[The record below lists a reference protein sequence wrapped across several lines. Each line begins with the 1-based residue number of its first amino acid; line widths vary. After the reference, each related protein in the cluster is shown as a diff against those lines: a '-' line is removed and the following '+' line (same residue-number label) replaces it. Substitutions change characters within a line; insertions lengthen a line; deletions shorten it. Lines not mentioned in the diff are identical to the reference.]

1 MFARQSAAAYA
12 RVGIETNIASA
23 NPHQLVLMLFDG
35 ALLAVNTAAAA
46 IEDQDTAGKIRQVT
60 KAIEIISMGLKA
72 SLDQNAGGELA
83 ERLGALYD
91 YMCLRLTLANAQNNA
106 APLAEVSGLLR
117 DLRDAWA
124 QISDTGSNEANLQ
137 EA

>member
-1 MFARQSAAAYA
+1 MFARPSAAAYA

-35 ALLAVNTAAAA
+35 ALLAVNTGAAAMA
-46 IEDQDTAGKIRQVT
+46 EKDSALKIRQIT
-60 KAIEIISMGLKA
+60 KAIEIISLGLKA
-72 SLDQNAGGELA
+72 SLDPNAGGELA
-83 ERLGALYD
+83 ERLAALYD
-91 YMCLRLTLANAQNNA
+91 YMCVRLTLANAQNNP
-106 APLAEVSGLLR
+106 APLSEVSGLLR

-124 QISDTGSNEANLQ
+124 QIADAKPETTLQ

>member
-23 NPHQLVLMLFDG
+23 NPHQLILMLFDG
-35 ALLAVNTAAAA
+35 ALLAVNSAASA
-46 IEDQDTAGKIRQVT
+46 IDAKDTPTKIRNISQ
-60 KAIEIISMGLKA
+60 AIEIISAGLKA
-72 SLDQNAGGELA
+72 SLDPNAGGELA

-91 YMCLRLTLANAQNNA
+91 YMCVRLTLANAQSNV
-106 APLAEVSGLLR
+106 APLVEVSGLLQ
-117 DLRDAWA
+117 DLREAWSQIAETVHNDAN
-124 QISDTGSNEANLQ
+124 TQ